1 MSAKR
6 ESKREA
12 GQATRRETNHYM
24 SIDGLTVHDPGDSGR
39 PASDIALLLADA
51 ADGVEIG
58 TAPYAE
64 VVRGGRRRRARR
76 WAAASATALALV
88 ASAGTLAVTG
98 LPAGGG
104 SGDTSV
110 ATNPAPPPTPP
121 GPDVR
126 TPSRTVLASGTDHGK
141 RWRVLVDLWDA
152 PRTER
157 QADTQLAAMRSFGQ
171 RPANVAD
178 AADLVGRSTYFVL
191 RENGKAGTARVVSEG
206 AFTDGPASSGEDI
219 EAVAMPLMPGAKDA
233 EGAQR
238 LVVGRVALD
247 ARKVTCTWKDGTTT
261 EVPSFFEAAG
271 GATPTKSVDMGSEN
285 PLIRVV
291 DGSPVAWFA
300 CVAPEGTAFKS
311 VAVTK

>member
-6 ESKREA
+6 ESRREA
-12 GQATRRETNHYM
+12 KRATMREPNHYM
-24 SIDGLTVHDPGDSGR
+24 SIDGLTVHDPADSGR
-39 PASDIALLLADA
+39 PTSDIALLLADA
-51 ADGVEIG
+51 ADGVEVG
-58 TAPYAE
+58 TVPYAA
-64 VVRGGRRRRARR
+64 VLRGGRRRRARR
-76 WAAASATALALV
+76 WAAATATALALV

-121 GPDVR
+121 APDVR
-126 TPSRTVLASGTDHGK
+126 TPSRTLLASGTDDGEK
-141 RWRVLVDLWDA
+141 WRVLVDLWEA
-152 PRTER
+152 PRTKD
-157 QADTQLAAMRSFGQ
+157 QAAAELAAMRSYGQ
-171 RPANVAD
+171 RPA
-178 AADLVGRSTYFVL
+178 DLDDPEDLIGRSTYFVL
-191 RENGKAGTARVVSEG
+191 REYGEQDTARVVSEG
-206 AFTDGPASSGEDI
+206 AFTDGATASGEDV
-219 EAVAMPLMPGAKDA
+219 EAVALPLAPGGKGAK
-233 EGAQR
+233 R

-247 ARKVTCTWKDGTTT
+247 ARKVTCAWKDGTTT

-291 DGSPVAWFA
+291 DGSPEAWFA

>member
-6 ESKREA
+6 
-12 GQATRRETNHYM
+12 QTNHYM
-24 SIDGLTVHDPGDSGR
+24 SIDGLTVHDPGDAAER
-39 PASDIALLLADA
+39 TPSDIAPLLADA
-51 ADGVEIG
+51 ADRVEVG
-58 TAPYAE
+58 TAPYAA
-64 VVRGGRRRRARR
+64 VLRGGRRRKARR
-76 WAAASATALALV
+76 WAAATATALALV

-98 LPAGGG
+98 LPAGDG

-110 ATNPAPPPTPP
+110 ATNPAPPPAPP
-121 GPDVR
+121 APDVR
-126 TPSRTVLASGTDHGK
+126 TPSRTLLLSGTDHGEP
-141 RWRVLVDLWDA
+141 WRVLVDLWEA

-157 QADTQLAAMRSFGQ
+157 QAATQLAAMRSFNQ
-171 RPANVAD
+171 QPANVAG
-178 AADLVGRSTYFVL
+178 AADLIGRSTYFVL
-191 RENGKAGTARVVSEG
+191 REYGEAATAHVVSEG
-206 AFTDGPASSGEDI
+206 AFTEEPASSGEDV
-219 EAVAMPLMPGAKDA
+219 EAVAMPLVPGAKDA
-233 EGAQR
+233 EGAER

-271 GATPTKSVDMGSEN
+271 GATPTKSVDLGGDN

-291 DGSPVAWFA
+291 DGSPEAWFA